1 MGRVRG
7 KDTKP
12 ELLVRSVLHRNG
24 YRFRLHAKSLP
35 GRPDIVLQK
44 HHTVVFVH
52 GCFWHRHK
60 RCPDATVPKSRT
72 EFWVQK
78 FANNVKR
85 DRSNQIVLRKLGWK
99 IIVVWECE
107 TAKLD
112 KLTGRLCREFE
123 KHQVLSLRSI
133 TSCATP
139 RVREGI
145 GDAHPPKRPSNII
158 S

>member
-1 MGRVRG
+1 MVDVLTKKHRSWNMGRVRG

-24 YRFRLHAKSLP
+24 YRFRLHAKGLP
-35 GRPDIVLQK
+35 GKPDIVLAK

-78 FANNVKR
+78 FADNVKR
-85 DRSNQIVLRKLGWK
+85 DAKNQTVLRKLGWT
-99 IIVVWECE
+99 ILIVWECE
-107 TAKLD
+107 TTKPDRLAIRLRREIDESSNKLFTRD
-112 KLTGRLCREFE
+112 KSVVSAPF
-123 KHQVLSLRSI
+123 I
-133 TSCATP
+133 
-139 RVREGI
+139 
-145 GDAHPPKRPSNII
+145 
-158 S
+158 

>member
-24 YRFRLHAKSLP
+24 YRFRLHAKGLP
-35 GRPDIVLQK
+35 GKPDIVLAK

-78 FANNVKR
+78 FADNVKR
-85 DRSNQIVLRKLGWK
+85 DAKNQTVLRKLGWT
-99 IIVVWECE
+99 ILIVWECE
-107 TAKLD
+107 TAKPDRLAIRLRREIDESSNKLFTRD
-112 KLTGRLCREFE
+112 KSVVSALF
-123 KHQVLSLRSI
+123 I
-133 TSCATP
+133 
-139 RVREGI
+139 
-145 GDAHPPKRPSNII
+145 
-158 S
+158 